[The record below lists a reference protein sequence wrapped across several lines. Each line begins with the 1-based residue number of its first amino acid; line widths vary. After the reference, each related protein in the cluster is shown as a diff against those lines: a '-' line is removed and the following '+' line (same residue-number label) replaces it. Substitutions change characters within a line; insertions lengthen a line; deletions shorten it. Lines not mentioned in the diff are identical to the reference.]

1 MMGIGSTAVA
11 CKQTNRDFIGI
22 EIDEHYFDIA
32 VKRIQETENNESKE

>member
-22 EIDEHYFDIA
+22 EIDELYFDIA
-32 VKRIQETENNESKE
+32 VKRIKGEI